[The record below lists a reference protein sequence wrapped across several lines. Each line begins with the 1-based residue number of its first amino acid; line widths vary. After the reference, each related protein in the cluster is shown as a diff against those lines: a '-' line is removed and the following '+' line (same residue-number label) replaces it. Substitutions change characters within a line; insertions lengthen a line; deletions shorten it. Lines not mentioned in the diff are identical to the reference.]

1 MSALHT
7 TLEPIFDPKR
17 LLDLAHQYRRQ
28 YAENT
33 PFPHIVID
41 NFLPEEVTERILSIF
56 PAPNAQKWEEYDK
69 EHEVK
74 LQISDDTKMNPY
86 LREVLYQFNSSAVI
100 NFLEELTGIDGL
112 VPDPHFEGGGLHQIQ
127 PGGFLDVHVDFN
139 FHNRLKLD
147 RRLNLILYLNKDW
160 KEEYNGHLELWNR
173 DMTACVQ
180 RVAPIFNRCVV
191 FSTTD
196 FSYHGHPEVL
206 QCPPGTTRK
215 SLALY
220 YYSNGRPAE
229 EKSDSHSTIFR
240 SRPGEN
246 SAAKVSGSHKLK
258 RTLKRFI
265 PPIIIDAAA
274 AIRGKQ

>member
-1 MSALHT
+1 MST
-7 TLEPIFDPKR
+7 TAVAPPPVFDPKR
-17 LLDLAHQYRRQ
+17 LLDLARRYRRQ
-28 YAENT
+28 YAENA

-41 NFLPEEVTERILSIF
+41 DFLPVEVTEQILSIF
-56 PAPNAQKWEEYDK
+56 PAPDAQKWEEYDK

-86 LREVLYQFNSSAVI
+86 LREVLYQFNSSTVI
-100 NFLEELTGIDGL
+100 NFLEELTGIEGL
-112 VPDPHFEGGGLHQIQ
+112 VPDPHFEGGGLHQIE

-139 FHNRLKLD
+139 YHNRLKLD

-160 KEEYNGHLELWNR
+160 KDEYHGHLELWNR
-173 DMTACVQ
+173 DMTECVQ
-180 RVAPIFNRCVV
+180 RVAPVFNRCVV

-206 QCPPGTTRK
+206 QCPPGMTRK

-229 EKSDSHSTIFR
+229 EKSDAHSTIFR
-240 SRPGEN
+240 NRPGEN
-246 SAAKVSGSHKLK
+246 SAAKVSASHKMK
-258 RTLKRFI
+258 RTLKRLV

-274 AIRGKQ
+274 AIRGKR